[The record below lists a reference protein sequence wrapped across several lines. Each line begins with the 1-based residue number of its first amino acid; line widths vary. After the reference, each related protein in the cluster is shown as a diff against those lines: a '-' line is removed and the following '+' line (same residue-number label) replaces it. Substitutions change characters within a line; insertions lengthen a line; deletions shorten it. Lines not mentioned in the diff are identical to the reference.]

1 MPRRTT
7 HVARHVDSSAGLGR
21 APVDILAGAP
31 APSNS
36 QTQPIASIELR
47 LPAAER
53 AALVRDL
60 ADELERRARVAAQP
74 QHLTVERTAEVLH
87 CDPRS
92 VRRLVARGELRGA
105 RLGGGRSRLL
115 IEAASVDELLRR
127 RAR

>member
-1 MPRRTT
+1 MGRRPA
-7 HVARHVDSSAGLGR
+7 HVARHVDSSAGPGR

-31 APSNS
+31 APSNT

-47 LPAAER
+47 LSAADR
-53 AALVRDL
+53 AVLVRDF

-74 QHLTVERTAEVLH
+74 VHLTVERTGELLH
-87 CDPRS
+87 CDERT
-92 VRRLVARGELRGA
+92 VRRLLARGELRGA